1 MGSTCISGVTLGDS
15 EGLTVERSPSNQD
28 QLIIDLTTPP
38 ASPTPTRSSPAFGSL
53 WTPAA
58 PPPSPSTGPSHAF
71 SSLWTPHTVGAD
83 RIAVVPP
90 SRLNDPEREEEAS
103 GVASG
108 VDCEEEGGQQA
119 SAEDRSED
127 VRGER
132 NEEDDEVRNYFLNQ
146 ENDYEDMT
154 GHTTRSLT
162 IPRLEDAESD
172 FFNHVVPVIEQAF
185 ETFINDS
192 FLLKERMLVQIYQRL
207 R

>member
-71 SSLWTPHTVGAD
+71 SSLWTPAAPPPSPSTGPSHAFSSLWTPHTVGAD

-108 VDCEEEGGQQA
+108 VDREEEGGQQA

-127 VRGER
+127 VRG
-132 NEEDDEVRNYFLNQ
+132 D
-146 ENDYEDMT
+146 
-154 GHTTRSLT
+154 
-162 IPRLEDAESD
+162 
-172 FFNHVVPVIEQAF
+172 
-185 ETFINDS
+185 
-192 FLLKERMLVQIYQRL
+192 
-207 R
+207 